1 MLELHDYTV
10 HPAYDQ
16 IKQMMDRLK
25 PFGYQFSIDHFGA
38 GTTAFSYLQSLDLHF
53 LKVDRSF
60 VRDLHNN
67 TDNQVF
73 IRSVAQIAHNRDIS
87 LITEGVEKEAELD
100 ALMRLG
106 VDGAMGYL
114 LGEPKDSY

>member
-25 PFGYQFSIDHFGA
+25 PFGY
-38 GTTAFSYLQSLDLHF
+38 
-53 LKVDRSF
+53 
-60 VRDLHNN
+60 
-67 TDNQVF
+67 QVF